1 MLFFS
6 HFLVVMDNF
15 EVPVSI
21 TNYVNK
27 NKLCSIKFSYV
38 CCLDIQG
45 QEKTAAPSDIE
56 LSDAPSNIEKQPL
69 HAGSPAKR
77 TEKEAAEQDQFF
89 KDGVRKIDYV
99 LAFRK
104 DTKEGEDEEKR
115 AKRRKEY
122 FGNLKEEGL
131 HMEEVK

>member
-1 MLFFS
+1 ML
-6 HFLVVMDNF
+6 
-15 EVPVSI
+15 
-21 TNYVNK
+21 
-27 NKLCSIKFSYV
+27 IKYSLSWLPSVLLSPAPAPIPTLNTIHRVYFDLFV
-38 CCLDIQG
+38 ATFCLQ
-45 QEKTAAPSDIE
+45 
-56 LSDAPSNIEKQPL
+56 
-69 HAGSPAKR
+69 SPAKR

-122 FGNLKEEGL
+122 FANLKEEGL
-131 HMEEVK
+131 HMEEVKWSVFFCKI